1 MKNVENKGFLTTQ
14 NAMGRSVPVKT
25 PATFQITNE
34 INGFEHVSYGTAL
47 QLLHSPACPT
57 RCRCF
62 KKSQLAIVI
71 VGICLKLQRQGLPPG

>member
-1 MKNVENKGFLTTQ
+1 MKTVENKGFLTTQ

-47 QLLHSPACPT
+47 MGNEFGGSRKTNMNA
-57 RCRCF
+57 R
-62 KKSQLAIVI
+62 K
-71 VGICLKLQRQGLPPG
+71 